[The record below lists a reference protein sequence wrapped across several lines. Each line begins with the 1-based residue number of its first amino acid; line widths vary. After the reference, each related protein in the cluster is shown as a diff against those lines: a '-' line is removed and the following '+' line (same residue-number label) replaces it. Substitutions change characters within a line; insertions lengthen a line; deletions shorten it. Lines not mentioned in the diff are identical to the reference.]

1 MVSLTENLVAPV
13 EQLTD
18 RSELKQ
24 QVQLVVSTAPV
35 IDVHTHLFPPEFDGL
50 FLQGIDDL
58 LNYHYLVAEFF
69 RSTNLSPAAFWK
81 LTKTQRADL
90 VWQSMF
96 VDNTPLSEAACGIVC
111 ILEAFGLDVRA
122 PDLTEARAFFSSQEL
137 HEHFDRVLELAN
149 VSDVVMTNDPF
160 SEREIN
166 LWNRGQQLDP
176 RFHASLR
183 LDRLVNDW
191 PESMS
196 TSALSDFDLDANLSD
211 SSIRELRRFLDKCV
225 ARMEPLY
232 MGLSLPPEFIFPA
245 NDVRDRLLREV
256 VMPAAR
262 EHALPLAVM
271 LGVRRGVNPAL
282 RTAGDG
288 VGRADIT
295 AVERMCADNP
305 EVRFLVT
312 VLSRENQHE
321 LCVSARKFNN
331 LMPFG
336 CWWFVNNPS
345 IVAEITRERL
355 EMLGPSFI
363 PQHSDACV
371 LEHLISKWIQSRKVI
386 AEALSE
392 RYEQLLQAGRS
403 VTSAE
408 IRRDVNRMFS
418 GNFREWVGLRAAP
431 RP

>member
-1 MVSLTENLVAPV
+1 
-13 EQLTD
+13 
-18 RSELKQ
+18 
-24 QVQLVVSTAPV
+24 
-35 IDVHTHLFPPEFDGL
+35 
-50 FLQGIDDL
+50 
-58 LNYHYLVAEFF
+58 
-69 RSTNLSPAAFWK
+69 
-81 LTKTQRADL
+81 
-90 VWQSMF
+90 
-96 VDNTPLSEAACGIVC
+96 
-111 ILEAFGLDVRA
+111 
-122 PDLTEARAFFSSQEL
+122 
-137 HEHFDRVLELAN
+137 
-149 VSDVVMTNDPF
+149 NDPF

-183 LDRLVNDW
+183 LDRLVNEW

-225 ARMEPLY
+225 ARMAPLY

-256 VMPAAR
+256 VMPTAR

-288 VGRADIT
+288 LGRADII
-295 AVERMCADNP
+295 AIERMCADYP

-321 LCVSARKFNN
+321 LCVTARKFNN

-371 LEHLISKWIQSRKVI
+371 LEHLISKWSQSQKVI
-386 AEALSE
+386 AEALCE

-418 GNFREWVGLRAAP
+418 GNFREWVGLPAAP